1 MKLKDDILEK
11 FEKCVTIFEIA
22 REYNTE
28 PNTVLELLSDNPA
41 MYKEGMDKEWDKL
54 EDFME

>member
-11 FEKCVTIFEIA
+11 FEKGVTIFEIA

>member
-11 FEKCVTIFEIA
+11 FEKGDTIFEIA